1 MSDRIRKINELVR
14 EEVSKAIANQIG
26 TEDFITVTAV
36 ETSDD
41 LKHSLIWVSVLGD
54 EAKALADLIAH
65 KSAIQHEVTG
75 KMATKYTPK
84 ISFRIDHSQEYVE
97 KIDRLLKNDR
107 Q

>member
-14 EEVSKAIANQIG
+14 EEVSKAIACEID

-41 LKHSLIWVSVLGD
+41 LKHSLIWVSILGD
-54 EAKALADLIAH
+54 EEKGMSDLLSH

-84 ISFRIDHSQEYVE
+84 LTFRVDHSQDYVE

-107 Q
+107 